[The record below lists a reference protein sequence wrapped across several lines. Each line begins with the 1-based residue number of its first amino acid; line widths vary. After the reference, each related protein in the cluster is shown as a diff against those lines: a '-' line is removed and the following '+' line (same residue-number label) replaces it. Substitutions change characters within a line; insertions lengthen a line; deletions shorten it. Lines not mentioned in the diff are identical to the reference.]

1 MIRKIFKIIKKV
13 IFSFLL
19 IYSYNLIAVPINVT
33 IPINF
38 ITIFYTTV
46 LGIPA
51 FLSIIVLLFIL

>member
-1 MIRKIFKIIKKV
+1 MLKRILKVFKRI

-19 IYSYNLIAVPINVT
+19 IYSYNLIAVSINISV
-33 IPINF
+33 PINF
-38 ITIFYTTV
+38 ITLFYTTV

>member
-1 MIRKIFKIIKKV
+1 MLKKILKIAKKL

-19 IYSYNLIAVPINVT
+19 IYSYNLIAVPINITV
-33 IPINF
+33 PINF
-38 ITIFYTTV
+38 ITLFYTTV